1 MSEMVRERTVTELV
15 NAAADGDG
23 QAWGEI
29 IARYNDLVRAT
40 VAGFRLQQ
48 ADAADAVQ
56 NTWLRAL
63 ERIGTVREPERLG
76 GWLTTTAAREC
87 LAVLRRSK
95 RELPV
100 DAFVDQIAWTG
111 PTPESRVLHA
121 ERDRAMDAA
130 VAQLPTR
137 RRDLVNAIFRGAD
150 NDYVQVSRS
159 TGMPIGSIG
168 PTRGRALV
176 ELRGRMQRSGYGPE
190 DLVA

>member
-15 NAAADGDG
+15 NAAANGEG
-23 QAWGEI
+23 RAWGEI

-111 PTPESRVLHA
+111 PTPETRVLCS
-121 ERDRAMDAA
+121 ERDRAVDAA

-137 RRDLVNAIFRGAD
+137 RRELVNAIFRGAD

-176 ELRGRMQRSGYGPE
+176 ELRGRMQQGGYGPE

>member
-1 MSEMVRERTVTELV
+1 MSEMTYELTVTDLV
-15 NAAADGDG
+15 SAAAGGDG
-23 QAWGEI
+23 RAWGEI
-29 IARYNDLVRAT
+29 VARYGDLVRAT

-56 NTWLRAL
+56 NTWLRAV
-63 ERIGTVREPERLG
+63 ERIGTVRDPERLG

-100 DAFVDQIAWTG
+100 DAFIDQVAWTG
-111 PTPESRVLHA
+111 PTPETRVLRE
-121 ERDRAMDAA
+121 ERDRAVDAA

-137 RRDLVNAIFRGAD
+137 RRQLVDAIFRGAEA
-150 NDYVQVSRS
+150 DYAQVSQA
-159 TGMPIGSIG
+159 TGMPVGSIG

-176 ELRGRMQRSGYGPE
+176 ELRGQMKRGGYGPE

>member
-1 MSEMVRERTVTELV
+1 MSEMVFERTVTELV
-15 NAAADGDG
+15 RAAAEGDG
-23 QAWGEI
+23 RAWAEI
-29 IARYNDLVRAT
+29 VVRYGDLVRAT

-48 ADAADAVQ
+48 ADAADAMQ

-63 ERIGTVREPERLG
+63 ERIGTVRDPERLG

-100 DAFVDQIAWTG
+100 DAFVDQVAWTG
-111 PTPESRVLHA
+111 PTPETRVLRD
-121 ERDRAMDAA
+121 ERDRAVDAA

-137 RRDLVNAIFRGAD
+137 RRQLVDAIFRGPD
-150 NDYVQVSRS
+150 NDYAQVARV
-159 TGMPIGSIG
+159 TGMPVGSIG

-176 ELRGRMQRSGYGPE
+176 ELRGQMQRDGYGPE

>member
-1 MSEMVRERTVTELV
+1 MSEMMYELTVTDLV
-15 NAAADGDG
+15 SAAAGGDG
-23 QAWGEI
+23 RAWGEI
-29 IARYNDLVRAT
+29 VARYGDLVRAT

-56 NTWLRAL
+56 NTWLRAV
-63 ERIGTVREPERLG
+63 ERIGTVRDPERLG

-100 DAFVDQIAWTG
+100 DAFIDQVAWTG
-111 PTPESRVLHA
+111 PTPETRVLRE
-121 ERDRAMDAA
+121 ERDRAVDAA

-137 RRDLVNAIFRGAD
+137 RRQLVDAIFRGAD
-150 NDYVQVSRS
+150 ADYAQVSEA
-159 TGMPIGSIG
+159 TGMPVGSIG

-176 ELRGRMQRSGYGPE
+176 ELRGQMKRGGYGPE

>member
-1 MSEMVRERTVTELV
+1 MSEMVYGVTVTELV
-15 NAAADGDG
+15 IAAADGDG
-23 QAWGEI
+23 RAWGEI
-29 IARYNDLVRAT
+29 VVRYGDLVRAT

-48 ADAADAVQ
+48 ADAADAMQ

-63 ERIGTVREPERLG
+63 ERIGTVRDPERLG

-95 RELPV
+95 REMPV

-111 PTPESRVLHA
+111 PTPETRVLRA
-121 ERDRAMDAA
+121 ERDRAVDAA
-130 VAQLPTR
+130 VAKLPTR
-137 RRDLVNAIFRGAD
+137 RRELVDAIFRGQEAD
-150 NDYVQVSRS
+150 YAQVAQV
-159 TGMPIGSIG
+159 TGMPVGSIG

-176 ELRGRMQRSGYGPE
+176 ELRGQMQRGGYGPE

>member
-1 MSEMVRERTVTELV
+1 MSEMTYELTVTDLV
-15 NAAADGDG
+15 SAAAGGDG
-23 QAWGEI
+23 RAWGEI
-29 IARYNDLVRAT
+29 VARYGDLVRAT

-56 NTWLRAL
+56 NTWLRAV
-63 ERIGTVREPERLG
+63 ERIGTVRDPERLG

-100 DAFVDQIAWTG
+100 DAFIDQVAWTG
-111 PTPESRVLHA
+111 PTPETRVLRE
-121 ERDRAMDAA
+121 ERDRAVDAA

-137 RRDLVNAIFRGAD
+137 RRQLVDAIFRGAD
-150 NDYVQVSRS
+150 ADYAQVSEA
-159 TGMPIGSIG
+159 TGMPVGSIG

-176 ELRGRMQRSGYGPE
+176 ELRGQMKRGGYGPE

>member
-1 MSEMVRERTVTELV
+1 MREMVSERTVTELV
-15 NAAADGDG
+15 RAAADGDG
-23 QAWGEI
+23 RAWGEI
-29 IARYNDLVRAT
+29 VVRYGDLVRAT

-48 ADAADAVQ
+48 ADTADAVQ
-56 NTWLRAL
+56 NTWLRAV
-63 ERIGTVREPERLG
+63 ERIGTVRDPERLG

-100 DAFVDQIAWTG
+100 DAFIDQVAWTG
-111 PTPESRVLHA
+111 PTPETRVLRE
-121 ERDRAMDAA
+121 ERDRAVDAA

-137 RRDLVNAIFRGAD
+137 RRQLVDAIFRGAD
-150 NDYVQVSRS
+150 ADYAQVSEA
-159 TGMPIGSIG
+159 TGMPVGSIG

-176 ELRGRMQRSGYGPE
+176 ELRGQMKRGGYGPE

>member
-1 MSEMVRERTVTELV
+1 MSEMTYELTVTDLV
-15 NAAADGDG
+15 SAAAGGDG
-23 QAWGEI
+23 RAWGEI
-29 IARYNDLVRAT
+29 VARYGDLVRAT

-56 NTWLRAL
+56 NTWLRAV
-63 ERIGTVREPERLG
+63 ERIGTVRDPERLG

-100 DAFVDQIAWTG
+100 DAFIDQVVWTG
-111 PTPESRVLHA
+111 PTPETRVLRE
-121 ERDRAMDAA
+121 ERDRAVDAA

-137 RRDLVNAIFRGAD
+137 RRQLVDAIFRGAD
-150 NDYVQVSRS
+150 ADYAQVSEA
-159 TGMPIGSIG
+159 TGMPVGSIG

-176 ELRGRMQRSGYGPE
+176 ELRGQMKRGGYGPE

>member
-1 MSEMVRERTVTELV
+1 MSEMVRELTVTELV
-15 NAAADGDG
+15 SAAANGDG
-23 QAWGEI
+23 LAWGEI
-29 IARYNDLVRAT
+29 VARYGDLVRAT

-56 NTWLRAL
+56 NTWLRGL

-100 DAFVDQIAWTG
+100 DTFVDQVAWTG
-111 PTPESRVLHA
+111 PTPETRVLRD
-121 ERDRAMDAA
+121 ERDRAIDTA

-137 RRDLVNAIFRGAD
+137 RRRLVDAIFRSPDAD
-150 NDYVQVSRS
+150 YAQVAQV
-159 TGMPIGSIG
+159 TGMPVGSIG

-176 ELRGRMQRSGYGPE
+176 ELRGRMQRGGYGPE

>member
-15 NAAADGDG
+15 RAAADGDG
-23 QAWGEI
+23 RAWGEI
-29 IARYNDLVRAT
+29 VVRYGDLVRAT

-100 DAFVDQIAWTG
+100 DTFVDQVAWTG
-111 PTPESRVLHA
+111 PTPETRVLHA
-121 ERDRAMDAA
+121 ERDRAVDAA

-137 RRDLVNAIFRGAD
+137 RRELVNAIFGAPTPTT
-150 NDYVQVSRS
+150 SRS
-159 TGMPIGSIG
+159 P
-168 PTRGRALV
+168 GRRAC
-176 ELRGRMQRSGYGPE
+176 RSAASARPAGAPSSSCGAACGVTATAPRTWC
-190 DLVA
+190 A

>member
-1 MSEMVRERTVTELV
+1 MREMVSERTVTELV
-15 NAAADGDG
+15 MAAADGDG

-29 IARYNDLVRAT
+29 VVRYGDLVRAT

-100 DAFVDQIAWTG
+100 DTFVDQVAWTG
-111 PTPESRVLHA
+111 PTPEARVLHA
-121 ERDRAMDAA
+121 ERDRAVDAA

-137 RRDLVNAIFRGAD
+137 RRELVNAIFGTTEA
-150 NDYVQVSRS
+150 DYVQISRS
-159 TGMPIGSIG
+159 TGMPVGSIG

-176 ELRGRMQRSGYGPE
+176 ELRGRMRRDGYGPE

>member
-1 MSEMVRERTVTELV
+1 MSEMVCERTVTELV
-15 NAAADGDG
+15 RAAADGDG
-23 QAWGEI
+23 RAWGEI
-29 IARYNDLVRAT
+29 VARYGDLVRAT

-48 ADAADAVQ
+48 ADAADATQ
-56 NTWLRAL
+56 NTWLRAV
-63 ERIGTVREPERLG
+63 ERIGTIRDPERLG

-100 DAFVDQIAWTG
+100 DAFIDQVAWAG
-111 PTPESRVLHA
+111 PTPETRVLRA

-130 VAQLPTR
+130 VADLPTR
-137 RRDLVNAIFRGAD
+137 RRELVNAIFRGHEG
-150 NDYVQVSRS
+150 DYANVART
-159 TGMPIGSIG
+159 TGMPVGSIG

-176 ELRGRMQRSGYGPE
+176 ELRGRMQRGGYGPE

>member
-1 MSEMVRERTVTELV
+1 MIEMLGERTVTELV
-15 NAAADGDG
+15 TAAAEGDRR
-23 QAWGEI
+23 AWGEI
-29 IARYNDLVRAT
+29 VVRYGDLVRAT
-40 VAGFRLQQ
+40 VGGFRLQQ

-63 ERIGTVREPERLG
+63 ERIGSVRDPERLG

-100 DAFVDQIAWTG
+100 DAFVDQVAWTG
-111 PTPESRVLHA
+111 PTPETRVLHA
-121 ERDRAMDAA
+121 ERDRAVDDA

-137 RRDLVNAIFRGAD
+137 RRVLVNAIFGPTEV
-150 NDYVQVSRS
+150 DYAQISRS
-159 TGMPIGSIG
+159 TGMPVGSIG

-176 ELRGRMQRSGYGPE
+176 ELRGRMQRGGYGPE

>member
-1 MSEMVRERTVTELV
+1 MSEMVYGVTVTELV
-15 NAAADGDG
+15 IAAADGDG
-23 QAWGEI
+23 RAWGEI
-29 IARYNDLVRAT
+29 VVRYGDLVRAT

-48 ADAADAVQ
+48 ADAADAMQ

-63 ERIGTVREPERLG
+63 ERIGTVRDPERLG

-95 RELPV
+95 REMPV

-111 PTPESRVLHA
+111 PTPETRVLRA
-121 ERDRAMDAA
+121 ERDRAVDAA
-130 VAQLPTR
+130 VAKLPTR
-137 RRDLVNAIFRGAD
+137 RRELVDAIFRGPDAD
-150 NDYVQVSRS
+150 YAQVAHV
-159 TGMPIGSIG
+159 TGMPVGSIG

-176 ELRGRMQRSGYGPE
+176 ELRGQMQRGGYGPE

>member
-1 MSEMVRERTVTELV
+1 MSEMVCELTVTELV
-15 NAAADGDG
+15 KAAADGEG
-23 QAWGEI
+23 RAWGEI
-29 IARYNDLVRAT
+29 VARYGNLVRAT

-48 ADAADAVQ
+48 ADAADATQ

-63 ERIGTVREPERLG
+63 ERIGTIRDPERLG

-100 DAFVDQIAWTG
+100 DAFVDQVAWTG
-111 PTPESRVLHA
+111 PTPETRVLCE
-121 ERDRAMDAA
+121 ERDRAVGAA

-137 RRDLVNAIFRGAD
+137 RRELVDAIFRGPDAD
-150 NDYVQVSRS
+150 YAQVAQA
-159 TGMPIGSIG
+159 TGMPVGSIG

-176 ELRGRMQRSGYGPE
+176 ELRGQMKRGGYGPE

>member
-1 MSEMVRERTVTELV
+1 MSEMVSEQTVTELV
-15 NAAADGDG
+15 RAAADGDG
-23 QAWGEI
+23 RAWGEI
-29 IARYNDLVRAT
+29 VARYGDLVRAT
-40 VAGFRLQQ
+40 VGGFRLQQ

-76 GWLTTTAAREC
+76 GWLGTTAAREC

-100 DAFVDQIAWTG
+100 DAFVDQMAWTG
-111 PTPESRVLHA
+111 PTPETRVLHA
-121 ERDRAMDAA
+121 ERDRAVDTA
-130 VAQLPTR
+130 VALLPTR
-137 RRDLVNAIFRGAD
+137 RRDLVNAIFRGPET
-150 NDYVQVSRS
+150 DYVEVSRS
-159 TGMPIGSIG
+159 TGMPVGSIG

-176 ELRGRMQRSGYGPE
+176 ELRGRMQRGGYGPE

>member
-1 MSEMVRERTVTELV
+1 MSEMTYELTVTDLV
-15 NAAADGDG
+15 SAAAGGDG
-23 QAWGEI
+23 RAWGEI
-29 IARYNDLVRAT
+29 VARYGDLVRAT

-56 NTWLRAL
+56 NTWLRAV
-63 ERIGTVREPERLG
+63 ERIGTVRDPERLG

-100 DAFVDQIAWTG
+100 DAFIDQVAWTG
-111 PTPESRVLHA
+111 PTPETRVLRE
-121 ERDRAMDAA
+121 ERDRAVDAA

-137 RRDLVNAIFRGAD
+137 RRQLVDAIFRGAD
-150 NDYVQVSRS
+150 ADYAQVSEA
-159 TGMPIGSIG
+159 TGMPVGSIG

-176 ELRGRMQRSGYGPE
+176 ELRSQMKRGGYGPE